1 MNNEQNHKTTAM
13 SNVQNPL
20 EKMDLSF
27 LATLTENSANI
38 ARCIAAIQSF
48 ECGMGASMQQLER
61 MTGLTAK
68 VIRGNLSDLV
78 KKGHVT
84 VNDMVESCYLYELK
98 DFPR

>member
-1 MNNEQNHKTTAM
+1 MNNEQNSKTTNM
-13 SNVQNPL
+13 SNVQPPL
-20 EKMDLSF
+20 AQMDLSF
-27 LATLTENSANI
+27 LQTLTENSANI

-61 MTGLTAK
+61 MTGLTPKA
-68 VIRGNLSDLV
+68 IRGNISDLV